1 MLTRQSNH
9 GHLRKTTSPL
19 YKMPKQNQDKRKA
32 EDTDTKR
39 YKPIS
44 LDIEV

>member
-1 MLTRQSNH
+1 MLTRQSNN
-9 GHLRKTTSPL
+9 GYLRKTTSRP
-19 YKMPKQNQDKRKA
+19 YKASKQNQDKSKA

-39 YKPIS
+39 YKPVS